1 MASTFFVM
9 KMYFVWRTL
18 REEETLFQNTLVF
31 YDSHAPIAVCS
42 RELAALQ
49 LRHAPQTSLACC
61 IMAKTSLP
69 FCEHEFSSS
78 ATVRRQLSA
87 SKYYFHLTTLYFKHL
102 SSILC
107 IVDNSFSQFIRFFF
121 TAHACYQFQ
130 RKWNCGSHAA
140 AGGDVSICH
149 YWVGGC
155 GCSGQSFFKSRIAG
169 CFFAL

>member
-18 REEETLFQNTLVF
+18 CEEETLFQNTLVF

-61 IMAKTSLP
+61 IMTKTSLS

-78 ATVRRQLSA
+78 ATVCRQIPLITKKNTISVTIYVCYYQILYMMLFDNASDFSLPHMHVTSSSA
-87 SKYYFHLTTLYFKHL
+87 NGMAVPMPRLVVMCPSVTTGSVEMDAPVSL
-102 SSILC
+102 SS
-107 IVDNSFSQFIRFFF
+107 NP
-121 TAHACYQFQ
+121 
-130 RKWNCGSHAA
+130 G
-140 AGGDVSICH
+140 
-149 YWVGGC
+149 
-155 GCSGQSFFKSRIAG
+155 
-169 CFFAL
+169 